1 MKYLISLTDI
11 TKIKRISFRQDING
25 LRGIAVM
32 SVVLYHAEIGL
43 FKGGYLGV
51 DIFFV
56 ISGYLISNII
66 ISELNDD
73 TFSFKTFYIRRIK
86 RILPALFSTLL
97 LTVPFAYFLLTPK
110 AMNEY
115 IDSMFS
121 SIFFYANYHFMNL
134 DFYIAES
141 AKLMPLLH
149 TWSLAIE
156 EQYYIIFP
164 LFSYFLFK
172 YFKKY
177 FVIVIAL
184 ISLFSIYLNTITDNS
199 DKFYRLEFRIW
210 ELLLGVLI
218 MTLSQNLKIKHLE
231 KIGFPLMLFPIF
243 YFDDDWINNIE
254 PKLIALLGICFVI
267 FSNHSNSGLT
277 KFLSYKPLKLIGLS
291 SYSIYLLHQPIFVFF
306 RIFKNNYDLINLKI
320 YDFPENLDIINMKY
334 SSSKINLDNVF
345 LINSTLI
352 ILCIS
357 LSFLFYKYIEMKLN
371 NGYFVVVIF
380 VIIST
385 LLIAQVRTPYM
396 YLSSNTELVSI
407 PNETVFSDFSC
418 WNKLASIEDDLKNL
432 DECFIDND
440 QNRNLI
446 VIGDSSSAA
455 ISKNIINNKLFNQY
469 NQLHINLSHTA
480 FFEDLKNTR
489 SCDNC
494 LRKFLNENK
503 RNTSIV
509 FSFELHRYI
518 EEEGI
523 YFTKEY
529 SGESKETLKSN
540 LVLLS
545 NSSNYFI
552 LLEPFPTLPQTQPN
566 PKDILRLSSI
576 NEANQIYIPLD
587 EWVYN
592 TKITRSFLNDF
603 ENEVN
608 VLTTKELFCDLAN
621 KYCSVYDKKVLY
633 YVDQVHLSSE
643 GSQKIIDE
651 LSLLLSQ

>member
-1 MKYLISLTDI
+1 MKFLISLTDI

-32 SVVLYHAEIGL
+32 SVVLYHSEIEL
-43 FKGGYLGV
+43 FQGGYLGV

-66 ISELNDD
+66 ISELNEDK
-73 TFSFKTFYIRRIK
+73 FSFKTFYIRRIK

-164 LFSYFLFK
+164 LFCYFLFK

-177 FVIVIAL
+177 FVFVVTL
-184 ISLFSIYLNTITDNS
+184 ISLFSIYINTITDNS

-218 MTLSQNLKIKHLE
+218 MILSQNFKLKHLE
-231 KIGFPLMLFPIF
+231 KIGFPMMLFSIF
-243 YFDDDWINNIE
+243 YFNDDWINNIE
-254 PKLIALLGICFVI
+254 PKLIALLGISCVI
-267 FSNHSNSGLT
+267 FSNNTNSSLT
-277 KFLSYKPLKLIGLS
+277 KLLSFKPLKLIGLS

-320 YDFPENLDIINMKY
+320 YDFPKKLDIINMNY
-334 SSSKINLDNVF
+334 TSPKINLENVL

-352 ILCIS
+352 ILCVF
-357 LSFLFYKYIEMKLN
+357 LSFLFYKYIEKKLN
-371 NGYFVVVIF
+371 SLYFVLFIF
-380 VIIST
+380 VIICT
-385 LLIAQVRTPYM
+385 LLVAQARTPYM
-396 YLSSNTELVSI
+396 YLSSNTAFAAI
-407 PNETVFSDFSC
+407 PNETVFSNFSC
-418 WNKLASIEDDLKNL
+418 WNKLISIDDDLKNL
-432 DECFIDND
+432 DECFIDNER
-440 QNRNLI
+440 NRTLI
-446 VIGDSSSAA
+446 IIGDSSSAA

-469 NQLHINLSHTA
+469 NQLHINLSHKV
-480 FFEDLKNTR
+480 FFKDLNTE

-503 RNTSIV
+503 TNTSIV
-509 FSFELHRYI
+509 FSFEVHRYI

-529 SGESKETLKSN
+529 SGENQEILKSN

-545 NSSNYFI
+545 NLSNYFI
-552 LLEPFPTLPQTQPN
+552 LLEPFPTVPQTQPN
-566 PKDILRLSSI
+566 PKDILRLSSK
-576 NEANQIYIPLD
+576 NEATQIYIPLD
-587 EWVYN
+587 EWINN
-592 TKITRSFLNDF
+592 TKITRSFLKNF

-608 VLTTKELFCDLAN
+608 VLTTEELFCN
-621 KYCSVYDKKVLY
+621 QKNRYCAVYDNGALY
-633 YVDQVHLSSE
+633 YIDQVHLSSK
-643 GSQKIIDE
+643 GSQIIIDK
-651 LSLLLSQ
+651 LSLLLGQ

>member
-1 MKYLISLTDI
+1 
-11 TKIKRISFRQDING
+11 
-25 LRGIAVM
+25 
-32 SVVLYHAEIGL
+32 
-43 FKGGYLGV
+43 
-51 DIFFV
+51 
-56 ISGYLISNII
+56 
-66 ISELNDD
+66 
-73 TFSFKTFYIRRIK
+73 
-86 RILPALFSTLL
+86 
-97 LTVPFAYFLLTPK
+97 
-110 AMNEY
+110 
-115 IDSMFS
+115 
-121 SIFFYANYHFMNL
+121 
-134 DFYIAES
+134 
-141 AKLMPLLH
+141 
-149 TWSLAIE
+149 
-156 EQYYIIFP
+156 
-164 LFSYFLFK
+164 
-172 YFKKY
+172 
-177 FVIVIAL
+177 
-184 ISLFSIYLNTITDNS
+184 
-199 DKFYRLEFRIW
+199 
-210 ELLLGVLI
+210 
-218 MTLSQNLKIKHLE
+218 
-231 KIGFPLMLFPIF
+231 
-243 YFDDDWINNIE
+243 
-254 PKLIALLGICFVI
+254 
-267 FSNHSNSGLT
+267 
-277 KFLSYKPLKLIGLS
+277 
-291 SYSIYLLHQPIFVFF
+291 
-306 RIFKNNYDLINLKI
+306 
-320 YDFPENLDIINMKY
+320 MKY

-396 YLSSNTELVSI
+396 YLSLNTELVSI

-566 PKDILRLSSI
+566 PKDI
-576 NEANQIYIPLD
+576 
-587 EWVYN
+587 
-592 TKITRSFLNDF
+592 
-603 ENEVN
+603 
-608 VLTTKELFCDLAN
+608 
-621 KYCSVYDKKVLY
+621 
-633 YVDQVHLSSE
+633 
-643 GSQKIIDE
+643 
-651 LSLLLSQ
+651 